1 MTQLAQNG
9 QYGAMEGGFKSA
21 NPDSERLHR
30 QASRLAAEWIVL
42 PIGGFW
48 SELLRRQEAQDI
60 QGADYSTHQADLE
73 ALRLL
78 VARQDDWQLRYRA
91 ALEAAALAWRS
102 RQQPK
107 AKSNALTLMSELELS
122 AELYGQQAIVSL
134 EKALGGLQEAAERR
148 VAAFAAGLGLRSD
161 AGNPWGVDA
170 VVRAFVETL
179 PLDDFSPT
187 LTPVVFEHLAQR
199 LGPVL
204 GDVLPRLMQLL
215 AGAGDELGPVEP
227 ILRRGDGGGVAGA
240 AAGGR
245 VGANAGAGE
254 WLPDGGL
261 VEARHP
267 ISAAAPA
274 GVVTGGPAGAPMP
287 AGTAPGATHTAAG
300 HAQPLRYR
308 DVIHDRLSEWRQ
320 RAQQDGSWMQ
330 PEVSGSGH
338 VFVTS
343 EVMTVASM
351 LQGEDPAPYVEV
363 LNGQRNGSL
372 HEVIRE
378 EMLKAA
384 AQLGFDP
391 DRTRFAR
398 DEQDAIDL
406 VAMLFRNI
414 ADSNDLMSRGNQ
426 MFGKLVLPYV
436 KVAMLDDS
444 LFNRRA
450 HPARRLLDALT
461 ETCDGNAGENAI
473 GREML
478 DRADRVVDEVVSR
491 FQEDQ
496 AIFELA
502 AQELRDFLDQQ
513 RQRAELAEKR
523 AAEALHGRERLHYA
537 RQAAFDALAERVA
550 DMPLA
555 EASFAFM
562 EGAWQKA
569 LVQIWLRHGADS
581 ARYRSLLE
589 LGDALPLL
597 DVDGAALRSHSLAQG
612 FGARLDD
619 MRECLGQTGLIGEAA
634 DQAIAR
640 LLRGIADADGD
651 RAIHPLQAPEGDVL
665 SDAET
670 GLHTVP
676 GADDAPVDETLVAR
690 LRKLRIGQGL
700 RIREPD
706 GRESAARI
714 AWVSPLTSRFLI
726 VNRRGVRKLVVSPE
740 QLAALVGKGE
750 VTVRAVDAPVDHA
763 MRNLWA
769 RLQTGDEPA

>member
-1 MTQLAQNG
+1 M
-9 QYGAMEGGFKSA
+9 
-21 NPDSERLHR
+21 
-30 QASRLAAEWIVL
+30 
-42 PIGGFW
+42 
-48 SELLRRQEAQDI
+48 
-60 QGADYSTHQADLE
+60 
-73 ALRLL
+73 
-78 VARQDDWQLRYRA
+78 
-91 ALEAAALAWRS
+91 AWRS

-134 EKALGGLQEAAERR
+134 EKTLGGLQEAADRR
-148 VAAFAAGLGLRSD
+148 VAAFAAGLGLRND

-204 GDVLPRLMQLL
+204 GEALPRLMQLL
-215 AGAGDELGPVEP
+215 AGAGDELVPIQP
-227 ILRRGDGGGVAGA
+227 ILRPGAGMTGAGEGGPGS
-240 AAGGR
+240 AAGTG
-245 VGANAGAGE
+245 AGAGE
-254 WLPDGGL
+254 WVPDSGL

-267 ISAAAPA
+267 PSASAAPA
-274 GVVTGGPAGAPMP
+274 GVMAGGTAGMSVPAVASGAAAGPAQA
-287 AGTAPGATHTAAG
+287 
-300 HAQPLRYR
+300 LRYR
-308 DVIHDRLSEWRQ
+308 DVIHDRLSEWRR

-330 PEVSGSGH
+330 PEALGSGH

-351 LQGEDPAPYVEV
+351 LQGEDPAPFVAV

-372 HEVIRE
+372 HAVIRE

-391 DRTRFAR
+391 DSTRFAR

-537 RQAAFDALAERVA
+537 RQAAFDALADA
-550 DMPLA
+550 Q
-555 EASFAFM
+555 FAQ
-562 EGAWQKA
+562 A
-569 LVQIWLRHGADS
+569 RH
-581 ARYRSLLE
+581 
-589 LGDALPLL
+589 
-597 DVDGAALRSHSLAQG
+597 QG
-612 FGARLDD
+612 F
-619 MRECLGQTGLIGEAA
+619 
-634 DQAIAR
+634 
-640 LLRGIADADGD
+640 
-651 RAIHPLQAPEGDVL
+651 IHRRIIR
-665 SDAET
+665 
-670 GLHTVP
+670 P
-676 GADDAPVDETLVAR
+676 GH
-690 LRKLRIGQGL
+690 G
-700 RIREPD
+700 
-706 GRESAARI
+706 
-714 AWVSPLTSRFLI
+714 
-726 VNRRGVRKLVVSPE
+726 
-740 QLAALVGKGE
+740 
-750 VTVRAVDAPVDHA
+750 
-763 MRNLWA
+763 M
-769 RLQTGDEPA
+769 